1 MKHFIFFHG
10 IGIRSFFWGP
20 ITPLLEEKNV
30 HYSLIDLDFTSMDA
44 AFNSALIGVKGIMEQ
59 YPDREIVMVGHSLGG
74 LFAGYVA
81 YELGEKIDKLIIVAS
96 GISPQKK
103 KNESNFIKKRLKKMI
118 MKLMFGGYMPY
129 WVTQP
134 MFFTKH
140 TPKEVQHQF
149 WTKTVR
155 EDPQFLKEFLNY
167 RDSWQGFYD
176 QPHFSGPDNVL
187 CIINDRDNIMP
198 KHASLFL
205 KDHLNASHKIYKG
218 AGHNDVVTSEKY
230 NKNFVNDI
238 ISFSLI

>member
-10 IGIRSFFWGP
+10 IGIRSSFWGL
-20 ITPLLEEKNV
+20 ITPLLDEKNV
-30 HYSLIDLDFTSMDA
+30 HYSLVDLDFTSMDS
-44 AFNSALIGVKGIMEQ
+44 AFNSALVSVKDIMDK
-59 YPDREIVMVGHSLGG
+59 YPDREIVMIGHSLGG

-96 GISPQKK
+96 GISPEKK
-103 KNESNFIKKRLKKMI
+103 KNESNFIKKRLKKMM

-129 WVTQP
+129 WITQP
-134 MFFTKH
+134 MFFTNN
-140 TPKEVQHQF
+140 TPKEVQHQL

-155 EDPQFLKEFLNY
+155 ESPGFLKEFLSY
-167 RDSWQGFYD
+167 RNSWQGFYN

-187 CIINDRDNIMP
+187 CIISDRDNIIP
-198 KHASLFL
+198 KRAALFL

-218 AGHNDVVTSEKY
+218 AGHNDMVTSEKY